1 MPKEQQRND
10 KKFFSLS
17 SEERQELEADAVKSK
32 EKKDVA
38 NQVFDN
44 LDKLVS
50 IKIPQLS
57 S

>member
-1 MPKEQQRND
+1 MPNEQQRNE

-17 SEERQELEADAVKSK
+17 PEERQELEAEAVKSK

-44 LDKLVS
+44 LDK
-50 IKIPQLS
+50 KMTKK
-57 S
+57 

>member
-32 EKKDVA
+32 EKKMWR
-38 NQVFDN
+38 
-44 LDKLVS
+44 
-50 IKIPQLS
+50 IKYLIT
-57 S
+57 